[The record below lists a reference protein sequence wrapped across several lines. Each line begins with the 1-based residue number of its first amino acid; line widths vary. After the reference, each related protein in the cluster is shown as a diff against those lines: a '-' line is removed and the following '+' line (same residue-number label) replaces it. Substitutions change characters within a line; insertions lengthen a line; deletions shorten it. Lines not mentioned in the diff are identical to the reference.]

1 MSRSY
6 KKQPFMAI
14 CGNGS
19 AKQDKI
25 QAHRGERAAHKRAI
39 HKAMKEQDYDVLLPH
54 RYECSWNNT
63 YSWGRD
69 GKQMYQS
76 LSDRAWQWHLES
88 FDPNSIWFGDEYIMQ
103 WPPLWWIKMF
113 RK

>member
-39 HKAMKEQDYDVLLPH
+39 HKAMKEQDYDVLFAAQI
-54 RYECSWNNT
+54 R
-63 YSWGRD
+63 
-69 GKQMYQS
+69 M
-76 LSDRAWQWHLES
+76 
-88 FDPNSIWFGDEYIMQ
+88 FFGIILILGAEMANKCIN
-103 WPPLWWIKMF
+103 
-113 RK
+113 R